1 MKVQGSGVRIKIAS
15 NIDYNIK
22 DRPIIERWIEGLCW
36 QIQGLATEG
45 KATVVLLEW
54 VQGMDQEVD
63 LNGKLRFTGK
73 VLHMIQNLDPMQVRS
88 FSSDLADWNLDPMR
102 ESCSYST

>member
-63 LNGKLRFTGK
+63 LHDKLRLLERFSHDPRPLK
-73 VLHMIQNLDPMQVRS
+73 MI
-88 FSSDLADWNLDPMR
+88 F
-102 ESCSYST
+102 